1 MLKSGVAFCPIVEM
15 INCLV
20 IEICLVFTS
29 LDSCS
34 SVPRIGLSLGMSS
47 SVAQT
52 DVKRRRKTKGS
63 YWNGDILFFKEIE
76 METLESSF
84 QLQIYGEKTKLGW
97 KSIWYWWE
105 EGGVL
110 SVRVKGKLDSSQG
123 GG

>member
-1 MLKSGVAFCPIVEM
+1 MLREEERQKEA
-15 INCLV
+15 
-20 IEICLVFTS
+20 IE
-29 LDSCS
+29 
-34 SVPRIGLSLGMSS
+34 
-47 SVAQT
+47 
-52 DVKRRRKTKGS
+52 
-63 YWNGDILFFKEIE
+63 NGDILFFKEIE